1 MYDQHASKVPNLLKQ
16 LANSWYVSALDAFK
30 I

>member
-16 LANSWYVSALDAFK
+16 LANPWYVRA
-30 I
+30 